1 MACRYVLVRV
11 WVCGEWSGGT
21 WHVAAGRRVV
31 RAGRLRCLRAQHGAL
46 RLVEPLCAGERRLD
60 DRRVAQ
66 LGGEAEGGRQAVGAR
81 LARVGAV
88 ERRKGGRVAS
98 KAGDDEGRQDALLA
112 IDRGAGRLQQQPARR
127 VRIAE
132 HALGDE
138 GRVERRDV
146 GARRHERRE
155 QLRVVAALGDDEGR
169 VAVFVARVGIGL
181 GVEEGEGGGRAVSH
195 AGDD

>member
-31 RAGRLRCLRAQHGAL
+31 RAGRQRRLRAQHGAL
-46 RLVEPLCAGERRLD
+46 RLVEPLCACERRRD

-98 KAGDDEGRQDALLA
+98 KAGDDEGRQAALLA
-112 IDRGAGRLQQQPARR
+112 IARGAGRLRGGRLQQQRARR

-155 QLRVVAALGDDEGR
+155 QLRVVAAAGDDEGR
-169 VAVFVARVGIGL
+169 VAVVAAR
-181 GVEEGEGGGRAVSH
+181 GE
-195 AGDD
+195 